1 MNVTMF
7 GYLITVRD
15 VSDSGFSLVLISIEK
30 ISQTLK
36 TLFDHISKLFK
47 FRQKNTPLRVVFST
61 LSKVFGN
68 VLKHCLSCLIFNAQ
82 LTYFSP

>member
-1 MNVTMF
+1 MTVF

-15 VSDSGFSLVLISIEK
+15 FSDSGFSLVLISIEK

-47 FRQKNTPLRVVFST
+47 SRQKNTPPRVAFST

-68 VLKHCLSCLIFNAQ
+68 VLKHCLSCLIYNAQ

>member
-15 VSDSGFSLVLISIEK
+15 FSDSGFSLVLITIEK

-36 TLFDHISKLFK
+36 TVFDHISELLIK
-47 FRQKNTPLRVVFST
+47 FRQKNTPPRVVFST
-61 LSKVFGN
+61 LSKV
-68 VLKHCLSCLIFNAQ
+68 
-82 LTYFSP
+82 